1 MPHLPCLKR
10 VFTRF
15 RFPVGSSIH
24 QALPTLQANWVTSEE
39 SKVKLWHRVSLVSN
53 LKKGGANRI
62 AYFLHSIFKEQAPLS
77 PANARC
83 FAGSGVSSAR
93 VGPWQPEPAPPS
105 LLCLSQLSLLHLLH
119 ERQIESSPGQHD
131 LRPHTHCR

>member
-1 MPHLPCLKR
+1 MARIEAHVKSSAFLP
-10 VFTRF
+10 
-15 RFPVGSSIH
+15 
-24 QALPTLQANWVTSEE
+24 EE
-39 SKVKLWHRVSLVSN
+39 SKVKLWHRVSLVSD

-131 LRPHTHCR
+131 LRPHTNCS

>member
-1 MPHLPCLKR
+1 MDGTDYAPAESEMQVKHK
-10 VFTRF
+10 
-15 RFPVGSSIH
+15 
-24 QALPTLQANWVTSEE
+24 PTEE
-39 SKVKLWHRVSLVSN
+39 SKVKLWHRVSLVSD

-77 PANARC
+77 PAKARC
-83 FAGSGVSSAR
+83 FAGSGVSPAR

-119 ERQIESSPGQHD
+119 ERQIESSPD
-131 LRPHTHCR
+131 

>member
-1 MPHLPCLKR
+1 MKW
-10 VFTRF
+10 
-15 RFPVGSSIH
+15 
-24 QALPTLQANWVTSEE
+24 ATSEE
-39 SKVKLWHRVSLVSN
+39 SKVKLWHRVSLVSD

-105 LLCLSQLSLLHLLH
+105 LLCLSQLVCCT
-119 ERQIESSPGQHD
+119 SSMRDKSKVPQGNMTCA
-131 LRPHTHCR
+131 LTPIAVSCCRIPA